1 MMSHVTISAEA
12 YRDVLRVKN
21 IETMSA
27 PFHGFLGA
35 DLGQY
40 PPRKF
45 ESQDI
50 SAILRQIHHAL

>member
-45 ESQDI
+45 ES
-50 SAILRQIHHAL
+50 